1 MRSYSGIWINT
12 DKLISITKI
21 EGKKGNGCTKN
32 IGGGTNLFF
41 LKRFHSNC
49 SEINGANY

>member
-21 EGKKGNGCTKN
+21 EKKKETDAPK
-32 IGGGTNLFF
+32 ILVEVQISSF
-41 LKRFHSNC
+41 LDVSIQIAVR
-49 SEINGANY
+49 